1 MSNLLLT
8 IKTLGDRLWQS
19 RMLHMI
25 VLARRLS
32 VTLTAQ
38 YLSLVNASLLV
49 YECMPVSVIVSDCQG
64 VSRCQYQPDGTQDLW
79 LLTTKHQTRYY
90 CQQSQQFY
98 RVCEMSDQ
106 GLRQL
111 DLSWYRIFHFD
122 TIRYDISPFSK
133 KKVIS
138 DMNSIRY
145 GGGEGGK

>member
-8 IKTLGDRLWQS
+8 LNTLGDRLWQS
-19 RMLHMI
+19 IMLHMI

-90 CQQSQQFY
+90 CQQSQQSY
-98 RVCEMSDQ
+98 RVCEITDQ
-106 GLRQL
+106 GLRREGVLILLHHRRIITYCHHLIQPT
-111 DLSWYRIFHFD
+111 LSSEMLRHFL
-122 TIRYDISPFSK
+122 IRLTNI
-133 KKVIS
+133 
-138 DMNSIRY
+138 
-145 GGGEGGK
+145 E